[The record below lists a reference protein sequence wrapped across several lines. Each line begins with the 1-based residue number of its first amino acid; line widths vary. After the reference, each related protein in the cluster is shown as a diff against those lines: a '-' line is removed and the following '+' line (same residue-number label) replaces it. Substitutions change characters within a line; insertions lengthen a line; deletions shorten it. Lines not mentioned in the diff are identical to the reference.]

1 MFSSPLQYPDTELP
15 GEAKEYDLVE
25 VKMLRLG
32 LELLQQDAKRF
43 QKSKR
48 TKIELTK
55 RF

>member
-1 MFSSPLQYPDTELP
+1 MILP
-15 GEAKEYDLVE
+15 KLEGGDLVE

-48 TKIELTK
+48 TKIELILIFSWPGTCLG
-55 RF
+55 